1 MHWGDGGRGGRAWR
15 CGGPQ
20 SPSRCPFLPGGVGVR
35 TAPPWP
41 PLWGGFWSSGPCPAQ
56 WPMASPTVAAASTAH
71 PGSPSVRGG
80 PRLKQLGHRCP
91 QEVTAKGLL
100 PVKATHDDHCGGSA
114 QTGFSNFITSWKG
127 NKHRHLELGDTDLKA
142 SNRAE
147 PVSARRS
154 RARVPRRPGPR
165 SAEGRAQG
173 WGPSHVPT
181 VPGWERVVPSRD
193 TRLGRRQP
201 LRTPGRAQTVPPLGA
216 VWPGPAHAAARPATA
231 ATPHA
236 AAERAARGGGSGF
249 TRVVPAAA
257 LRDGRPVLPASRRHM
272 LQEAGALGGVAPEL
286 LIND

>member
-1 MHWGDGGRGGRAWR
+1 MHWGDGGRGGRAWC

-35 TAPPWP
+35 TAPPEP
-41 PLWGGFWSSGPCPAQ
+41 SVAASVGRFLELRSLPCPVADGISHCGCRIHR
-56 WPMASPTVAAASTAH
+56 SPWLPICEGRPSAEAAWTS
-71 PGSPSVRGG
+71 
-80 PRLKQLGHRCP
+80 LP
-91 QEVTAKGLL
+91 QEVMAKGLL

-165 SAEGRAQG
+165 SAEARAQG

-181 VPGWERVVPSRD
+181 VPGWERVVPPRD

-201 LRTPGRAQTVPPLGA
+201 LRTPGRAQTVPPHTRLPGRRQPPRHMQPRRGPRGEGGA
-216 VWPGPAHAAARPATA
+216 ASRASFPRLLSVTGDLCSPRPGAICCRKPGPS
-231 ATPHA
+231 
-236 AAERAARGGGSGF
+236 E
-249 TRVVPAAA
+249 
-257 LRDGRPVLPASRRHM
+257 
-272 LQEAGALGGVAPEL
+272 EWL
-286 LIND
+286 LNY

>member
-1 MHWGDGGRGGRAWR
+1 M
-15 CGGPQ
+15 
-20 SPSRCPFLPGGVGVR
+20 R

-41 PLWGGFWSSGPCPAQ
+41 PLWGGFWSSGPCLAQ

-80 PRLKQLGHRCP
+80 PRPTQLGHRCP
-91 QEVTAKGLL
+91 QEVTAKGLF

-114 QTGFSNFITSWKG
+114 QTGFSNSITSWKG

-165 SAEGRAQG
+165 SAKARAQG
-173 WGPSHVPT
+173 RGPSHVPT
-181 VPGWERVVPSRD
+181 VPGWERVVPPRD

-201 LRTPGRAQTVPPLGA
+201 LRTPGRAQTAPRSALCGQAPHTRLPGRRQPPRHTQPRRGPRGEGGA
-216 VWPGPAHAAARPATA
+216 TSRASFPRLLSVTGDLCSPRPGAICCRKPGPS
-231 ATPHA
+231 
-236 AAERAARGGGSGF
+236 E
-249 TRVVPAAA
+249 
-257 LRDGRPVLPASRRHM
+257 
-272 LQEAGALGGVAPEL
+272 EWL
-286 LIND
+286 LNY